1 MTPERFR
8 RLTEAYGAMPEHW
21 PLAERA
27 EAKALLAQRDPEV
40 LAALAEASSLDLVLS
55 THTIPAP
62 ETDLIRRIVASA
74 PSVSSKEKPAWKQP
88 RWWISSAGF
97 VGVGVAGIA
106 AGALAI
112 SLMAS
117 VPTGSFSGTAANPP
131 SLFDQT
137 GESTVFS
144 SATADWSDQ

>member
-1 MTPERFR
+1 MSPERFR
-8 RLTEAYGAMPEHW
+8 RLTEAYGASPEHW
-21 PLAERA
+21 PPAERA
-27 EAKALLAQRDPEV
+27 EAQALLAQRDPEV

-74 PSVSSKEKPAWKQP
+74 PSVSAEEKPAWKQP

-97 VGVGVAGIA
+97 VGIGMAGVA
-106 AGALAI
+106 AGVLVI
-112 SLMAS
+112 SLTGS
-117 VPTGSFSGTAANPP
+117 FLTGSFSGSAANPP

-137 GESTVFS
+137 GESTVFGS
-144 SATADWSDQ
+144 TTADWSDQ

>member
-21 PLAERA
+21 PAAERA
-27 EAKALLAQRDPEV
+27 EAKALLDQRDPAV
-40 LAALAEASSLDLVLS
+40 LAALADARSLDLVLS
-55 THTIPAP
+55 RHSVAAP
-62 ETDLIRRIVASA
+62 ESDLVRRVLASA
-74 PSVSSKEKPAWKQP
+74 PMAPPRPEPAWKRP
-88 RWWISSAGF
+88 NWWLSGAGL

-106 AGALAI
+106 AGVLAI
-112 SLMAS
+112 SL
-117 VPTGSFSGTAANPP
+117 TGSFYNTSANPP